1 MMLHRNAATAAASRA
16 SGQAT
21 NADFH
26 CSVAVVIIAL
36 LLLLLAAV
44 LAPLWIDSERID
56 KTTIRPSDVQAVA
69 EHWAS
74 EAGWSVIGVT
84 ATGDRVLVNATGPNP
99 APTSPCSARTLTPLA
114 WWPLRLDG
122 EPADG
127 LSSAGRAP
135 PGKTRA
141 DDQTQPRASTTVRWP
156 ATTASSA
163 PPGSFQPRPAEPP
176 DRRTPGRHHG
186 MSGCR
191 AAKSAGTWFPL
202 PAKAG
207 FGSGDRSSGWVR
219 RGLPGASPLVSWLT
233 VGPGAGLGGPGIRR
247 GVVAVR
253 CPACTAEQ
261 RLEGQQDHASHRHP
275 DTSSG
280 QDVQGIV
287 HP

>member
-1 MMLHRNAATAAASRA
+1 MLISTARSPWSSSPCCCCCCCCCCCGGARPVVDRLGTDRQDHDPARRRA
-16 SGQAT
+16 SGGRT
-21 NADFH
+21 
-26 CSVAVVIIAL
+26 
-36 LLLLLAAV
+36 
-44 LAPLWIDSERID
+44 
-56 KTTIRPSDVQAVA
+56 
-69 EHWAS
+69 WAS

-84 ATGDRVLVNATGPNP
+84 ATGDRVLF
-99 APTSPCSARTLTPLA
+99 
-114 WWPLRLDG
+114 DG

-135 PGKTRA
+135 PGKARA
-141 DDQTQPRASTTVRWP
+141 DDQTQPRASATVRWP

-163 PPGSFQPRPAEPP
+163 PPGSYPPRPAKLP

-191 AAKSAGTWFPL
+191 AAKSAGTWFPFPRRL
-202 PAKAG
+202 DS
-207 FGSGDRSSGWVR
+207 GSGDRSSGWVR
-219 RGLPGASPLVSWLT
+219 RGLPGAIPLVSWLT
-233 VGPGAGLGGPGIRR
+233 VGPGAGLGGAGIRR

-253 CPACTAEQ
+253 GPACTAEQ
-261 RLEGQQDHASHRHP
+261 CLQGQQDHASHRHP